1 MEPLS
6 GTSDEAETDY
16 DAMMLWELEGER
28 PSQVPIWSDVNS
40 FSDRD
45 VMELSHDWACRCG
58 SKMLHLVALYAEGGV
73 STVDGLRQ
81 IRLSGSLGSPCS
93 TYIDT
98 SAFPRRL
105 LESSGIVTYPHG
117 SPYISATY
125 RQDDWDS
132 TSLGRIRDAL
142 SELLEE
148 AARAVN
154 PRARVHAYLMTRSS
168 RSRFRLRGAQ
178 PS

>member
-1 MEPLS
+1 MEPLFAATALS
-6 GTSDEAETDY
+6 RTSEEAETDH

-40 FSDRD
+40 SSPLD
-45 VMELSHDWACRCG
+45 VGELSHDWACRCG
-58 SKMLHLVALYAEGGV
+58 NKRLHLVALYTEGGV
-73 STVDGLRQ
+73 STTDGKRQ
-81 IRLSGSLGSPCS
+81 IRLRGNLGSPCS
-93 TYIDT
+93 TCIDT

-125 RQDDWDS
+125 CQADWDS
-132 TSLGRIRDAL
+132 ITLGRIRDAL

-148 AARAVN
+148 EARAVN
-154 PRARVHAYLMTRSS
+154 PCARVHAYLMTRS
-168 RSRFRLRGAQ
+168 
-178 PS
+178 